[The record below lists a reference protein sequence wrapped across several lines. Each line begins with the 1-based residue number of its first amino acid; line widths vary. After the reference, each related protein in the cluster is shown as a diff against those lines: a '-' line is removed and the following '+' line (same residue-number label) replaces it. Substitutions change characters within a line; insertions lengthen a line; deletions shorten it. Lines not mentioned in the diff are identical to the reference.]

1 MLSMIIY
8 LRRMI
13 KDDLFLYI
21 KKRSLTKSVQR
32 CSYINE
38 KSNTLINYDGTY
50 IKDPLGDYEKVIFK
64 SGKEKAELI
73 NEYWPLDCVYVESTF
88 QIPELQNLNL

>member
-1 MLSMIIY
+1 MIY
-8 LRRMI
+8 SYTLKKEASPKAF
-13 KDDLFLYI
+13 KDAFTLM
-21 KKRSLTKSVQR
+21 KKSK
-32 CSYINE
+32 
-38 KSNTLINYDGTY
+38 TLINYDVTY

-64 SGKEKAELI
+64 SGNEKAELI

>member
-1 MLSMIIY
+1 MIY
-8 LRRMI
+8 LYT
-13 KDDLFLYI
+13 L
-21 KKRSLTKSVQR
+21 KKEASPKAFRDALTLMK
-32 CSYINE
+32 